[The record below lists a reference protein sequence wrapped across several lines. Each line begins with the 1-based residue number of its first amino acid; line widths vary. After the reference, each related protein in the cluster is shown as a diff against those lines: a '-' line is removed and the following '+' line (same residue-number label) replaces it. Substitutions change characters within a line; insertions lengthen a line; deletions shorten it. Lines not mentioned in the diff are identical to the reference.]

1 MKVYIEGRKLGKE
14 DSTDRENM
22 KVKSVQLTDAYGRT
36 VKVLQKREVTTTLGG
51 QHEILRFQVPSGYL
65 SPRNIVHMEGIE
77 PVYTDT
83 FIMMNP
89 SHPLV
94 KAPAIEGLEAAC
106 MLNLRG
112 AAHVVLLGGLQLS
125 RWIDWEEPLE
135 VRVDRGWFKLRKAG
149 LLDAILKSG
158 VMTEVSG
165 ALHKPH
171 DKKFK
176 LVKSFKTVKNAPVLQ
191 VTLWGYKDEWVAE
204 LDMDLKRGVGHWRE
218 VVRNHMAAGKT
229 HPYIVNQLLAWYW
242 GVVSFKLEIPVVAK
256 PG

>member
-1 MKVYIEGRKLGKE
+1 V
-14 DSTDRENM
+14 
-22 KVKSVQLTDAYGRT
+22 KVKSVQLTDAYGND
-36 VKVLQKREVTTTLGG
+36 VKVLQKKQLTRTLGG
-51 QHEILRFQVPSGYL
+51 EHYIHTFQAPIGYL
-65 SPRNIVHMEGIE
+65 TPRQMVALEGVE
-77 PVYTDT
+77 PVYTDN

-89 SHPLV
+89 AHPLV
-94 KAPAIEGLEAAC
+94 KAPAIEGLEQAC
-106 MLNLRG
+106 MLNSRG
-112 AAHVVLLGGLQLS
+112 AAHVVLLRGLQLS
-125 RWIDWEEPLE
+125 RWIDWEGPLE
-135 VRVDRGWFKLRKAG
+135 MRADRGWFKLRKAG